1 MNRFN
6 RPIAFTTSWKKTA
19 LIGLIIGA
27 LLASIVIFLKPYGGE
42 QYDMP
47 YGNLRLAGYIL
58 PILAA
63 ILLLHPLEMRVYEKQ
78 GKRWYILNE
87 LIYLL
92 VSSWLCVSLSSF
104 YNFYVVNGLS
114 GYSLRVYLDFLWIFA
129 PPYLPIIVPLL
140 ALLRA
145 NYGSIVI
152 SPSTPGES
160 SIVLDGE
167 NKSERIQLQWKEFVL
182 AQAQQNYVRVLINR
196 STGLEEQL
204 IRSSLSRMAS
214 QLPQA
219 VQVHRSY
226 LVNLDYLERVQGNAR
241 KREMTFNIDLPPI
254 PVSPKY
260 FEALSSLL
268 SDSSR

>member
-6 RPIAFTTSWKKTA
+6 RPIAFTVSWKKIIW
-19 LIGLIIGA
+19 IGLIIGA
-27 LLASIVIFLKPYGGE
+27 LLAGIVIFLKPYGGE
-42 QYDMP
+42 DYDMP
-47 YGNLRLAGYIL
+47 YGTWRLAGYIF
-58 PILAA
+58 PVLAA
-63 ILLLHPLEMRVYEKQ
+63 LLLLHPAEMSLYKRQ
-78 GKRWYILNE
+78 NKRWYILNE
-87 LIYLL
+87 LFYLFI
-92 VSSWLCVSLSSF
+92 SSWLCISFSSI
-104 YNFYVVNGLS
+104 YNFYVVNDLS
-114 GYSLRVYLDFLWIFA
+114 GYNLSTYLDFLWIFA

-152 SPSTPGES
+152 DQSAPKES
-160 SIVLDGE
+160 SLVLEGE
-167 NKSERIQLQWKEFVL
+167 NKSEKIELEWKEFVM

-196 STGLEEQL
+196 TDGLEEQL
-204 IRSSLSRMAS
+204 IRSSLSRIAA
-214 QLPQA
+214 QVPQA

-241 KREMTFNIDLPPI
+241 KREMTFNISVEPI

-260 FEALSSLL
+260 FEALGSLL

>member
-1 MNRFN
+1 MSRFN
-6 RPIAFTTSWKKTA
+6 RPIAFTASWKKTA

-27 LLASIVIFLKPYGGE
+27 LLAGIVIFLKPYGGE
-42 QYDMP
+42 NYDMP

-63 ILLLHPLEMRVYEKQ
+63 ILLLHPAELRVYQRQ

-87 LIYLL
+87 LLYLL
-92 VSSWLCVSLSSF
+92 ISSWLCITLASI
-104 YNFYVVNGLS
+104 YNFYVINGLT
-114 GYSLRVYLDFLWIFA
+114 GYSFNIYLDFLWIFA

-152 SPSTPGES
+152 TQSTEQERNF
-160 SIVLDGE
+160 VLEGE
-167 NKSERIQLQWKEFVL
+167 NKSEKIQLQWKEFVL

-196 STGLEEQL
+196 PEGIEEEL

-241 KREMTFNIDLPPI
+241 KREMTFNLSVEPI